1 MFNTIDEA
9 ITDLKLGKPIIVVD
23 DENRENEGD
32 FVALS
37 SSITPEVINL
47 MITEGRGLV
56 CVAITE
62 EISHRLN
69 LNKMVATNTDPLGTA
84 FTESVDFQ
92 TTTTGISAFERAD
105 TIKAIVNENTKEEQ
119 FKRPGHVFPLIAKNQ
134 GVLEREGHTEAA
146 VDLAKLSQTSPSAVI
161 CEIVKED
168 GHMARLPDLRELA
181 NRLGIKLI
189 TIEDLVNYRKKNEVQ
204 VKREVVTD
212 LPTDYGLFKLYGYS
226 NTLDNKE
233 HLAIVKDDLENGANP
248 IVRIHSEC
256 LTGDVLHSR
265 RCDCGPQLEASLRII
280 NESRYGALIYM
291 RQEGR
296 DIGLINKLK
305 AYALQDEGLDT
316 VEANEALGFQAD
328 LREYNLAGQ
337 ILKDLNME
345 NIELLTNNP
354 VKVEAL
360 KENKINI
367 FKRTDLQVGK
377 NKENE
382 HYLQTKKVKLGH
394 LFT

>member
-23 DENRENEGD
+23 DESRENEGD

-37 SSITPEVINL
+37 STISPEVINL

-62 EISHRLN
+62 EISRRLN

-84 FTESVDFQ
+84 FTESVDFE

-119 FKRPGHVFPLIAKNQ
+119 FKRPGHVFPLIAKNK

-146 VDLAKLSQTSPSAVI
+146 VDLAKLSQASPSAVI

-168 GHMARLPDLRELA
+168 GHMARVPDLKELA

-204 VKREVVTD
+204 VKREVVTE

-328 LREYNLAGQ
+328 LREYHLAGQ

>member
-1 MFNTIDEA
+1 
-9 ITDLKLGKPIIVVD
+9 
-23 DENRENEGD
+23 
-32 FVALS
+32 
-37 SSITPEVINL
+37 
-47 MITEGRGLV
+47 
-56 CVAITE
+56 
-62 EISHRLN
+62 
-69 LNKMVATNTDPLGTA
+69 
-84 FTESVDFQ
+84 
-92 TTTTGISAFERAD
+92 
-105 TIKAIVNENTKEEQ
+105 
-119 FKRPGHVFPLIAKNQ
+119 
-134 GVLEREGHTEAA
+134 
-146 VDLAKLSQTSPSAVI
+146 LAKLSQTSPSAVI

-226 NTLDNKE
+226 NTL
-233 HLAIVKDDLENGANP
+233 ENDANP

-256 LTGDVLHSR
+256 VTGDVLHSR

-316 VEANEALGFQAD
+316 VEANEALG
-328 LREYNLAGQ
+328 
-337 ILKDLNME
+337 
-345 NIELLTNNP
+345 
-354 VKVEAL
+354 
-360 KENKINI
+360 
-367 FKRTDLQVGK
+367 
-377 NKENE
+377 
-382 HYLQTKKVKLGH
+382 
-394 LFT
+394 

>member
-62 EISHRLN
+62 EISRRLN

-84 FTESVDFQ
+84 FTESVDFE

-233 HLAIVKDDLENGANP
+233 HLAIVKDDLENDANP